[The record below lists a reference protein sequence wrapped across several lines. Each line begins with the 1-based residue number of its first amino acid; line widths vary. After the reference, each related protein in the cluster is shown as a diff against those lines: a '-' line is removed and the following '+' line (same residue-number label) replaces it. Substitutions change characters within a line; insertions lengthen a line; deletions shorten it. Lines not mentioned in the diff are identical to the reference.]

1 VDEIVPAVDG
11 VVPKIIQG
19 VTDVLEQKAVG
30 LGTVTTHGLK
40 EMLERVLR
48 ESGVEELVQ
57 SARNGRPIGVIEER
71 AVNVE
76 RPVVCSYH
84 MWGDQMHMVPED
96 FELPKSGLLQAWQ
109 AWV

>member
-1 VDEIVPAVDG
+1 MQSLERKVDEIVPAVDS

-57 SARNGRPIGVIEER
+57 SARNGRPTLG
-71 AVNVE
+71 
-76 RPVVCSYH
+76 
-84 MWGDQMHMVPED
+84 
-96 FELPKSGLLQAWQ
+96 
-109 AWV
+109 